1 MARFKALPFLL
12 AAAAF
17 VSVAAPAEARRA
29 AHGPERGLD
38 SMNQPVVERRDF
50 ALELDSSGGRLNALE
65 RGRLRDW
72 FKTIDLNY
80 GDRIF
85 VEDGSGETA
94 TGQDV
99 ARVAAEFGMLVN
111 EGAPVTA
118 GRVGP
123 GTARVIVSRSIAS
136 VPGCPAPEGGTS
148 ASLTS
153 PNYGCAVN
161 SNFAAMVA
169 DPQDLVLG
177 QAGSMTGDN
186 TTATKAI
193 RVYRET
199 APSGAK
205 GLISVESRSH

>member
-12 AAAAF
+12 AATAF
-17 VSVAAPAEARRA
+17 ASAAAPVEARRA

-38 SMNQPVVERRDF
+38 SINQPVVERRDF

-136 VPGCPAPEGGTS
+136 VPGCPVPEGGTS